1 MAKFSLIPYNPTS
14 APAVSIDSELNT
26 NQDSIFISYKLTG
39 NLSSIDLGK
48 DSPNH
53 ARVIKLWEKTCF
65 ELFIKNQKDS
75 YVEFNFSPEFEWNAF
90 YFVKKGDSLTE
101 YARIDAVK
109 IDILA
114 SLEVFHLI
122 VEIDKKKFPDGF
134 FDGNELSA
142 GITGVIKEK
151 SGNLS
156 YWALSHEDTRPNF
169 HDFRS
174 FRYKF

>member
-1 MAKFSLIPYNPTS
+1 MAKFSLLPYDSTT
-14 APAVSIDSELNT
+14 APEIVIETELNT
-26 NQDSIFISYKLTG
+26 NQDSLFISYKMTG
-39 NLSSIDLGK
+39 DLASIDLG
-48 DSPNH
+48 SETPNH
-53 ARVIKLWEKTCF
+53 SRVIKLWEKSCF

-90 YFVKKGDSLTE
+90 YFAKKGDALAE
-101 YARIDAVK
+101 YARIDSVK
-109 IDILA
+109 IDILL

-122 VEIDKKKFPDGF
+122 VQIDKKKFPDGF

-142 GITGVIKEK
+142 GITSVVKQKNG
-151 SGNLS
+151 SLS